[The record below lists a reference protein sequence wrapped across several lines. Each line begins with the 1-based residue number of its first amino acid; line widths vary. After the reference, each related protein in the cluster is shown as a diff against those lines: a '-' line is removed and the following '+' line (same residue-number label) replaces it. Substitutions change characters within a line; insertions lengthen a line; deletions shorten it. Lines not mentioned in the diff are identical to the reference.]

1 MSRLKK
7 FLIVFLSFFP
17 LSVAAFWP
25 AIFAGLA
32 AVAGFSVWRSVAPVD
47 VKDALQFFSSCWTCQ
62 MFSGVMSSIS
72 NILPSLYS
80 EIGRTTIMIAITLT
94 IVYFVWSIVSQFFN
108 LKLESGWSMASRF
121 GTHLVKLG
129 VVAALLVAPLPRMIS
144 EVIIEPVFNIGL
156 SINHVMADGE
166 KFAECMVAT
175 TLMDE
180 AVTSNSIRINNRQ
193 IGAFP
198 VKLRSGL
205 ACELASVHQLTGLGI
220 TVGWTM
226 LNMAFDYE
234 YMHKIMWSIPLLP
247 NIPMLFAGFLVLAMF
262 FMALLP
268 IPLYFL
274 EIFVGLALDFIMLP
288 LMLLAWLFKD
298 WKIISS
304 LDNGKNIQGMIDD
317 VVKGAVGI
325 AMTIVFLIFAVKFLD
340 VIIGQTGG
348 VSRIAEA
355 VASGDSKFILDGLM
369 MRNDSFITMVILGA
383 FFMMFMT
390 SIPALIK
397 TIFNIQLSD
406 RFYNNAKK
414 DFNTTRTFLKKWW
427 KTLNK

>member
-1 MSRLKK
+1 MNGFKK

-17 LSVAAFWP
+17 LSAAAIWP
-25 AIFAGLA
+25 WLIAGA
-32 AVAGFSVWRSVAPVD
+32 ATVAGFGIWRSVAPVD

-62 MFSGVMSSIS
+62 MFTDVMSEMS
-72 NILPSLYS
+72 NILPTIYS
-80 EIGRTTIMIAITLT
+80 EVGYTTILIAVTLT
-94 IVYFVWSIVSQFFN
+94 IVYFIWSIVSQFFN

-121 GTHLVKLG
+121 GTHLVKLA
-129 VVAALLVAPLPRMIS
+129 VVGALLVLPLPRMIS
-144 EVIIEPVFNIGL
+144 EVVIEPVFNVGL
-156 SINHVMADGE
+156 SINQIIRDE
-166 KFAECMVAT
+166 DKFSECMVAT
-175 TLMDE
+175 TLMDD
-180 AVTSNSIRINNRQ
+180 AVKSKSVRINNRN

-205 ACELASVHQLTGLGI
+205 ACELANVHQLTGLGM

-226 LNMAFDYE
+226 LNMAFNYE
-234 YMHKIMWSIPLLP
+234 YMHKIMWAIPVLP
-247 NIPMLFAGFLVLAMF
+247 NIPMLFAGALILVLY

-274 EIFVGLALDFIMLP
+274 EVFVELALDFVMLP

-304 LDNGKNIQGMIDD
+304 LDHGKNIQAMIDD
-317 VVKGAVGI
+317 VVKGTVGI
-325 AMTIVFLIFAVKFLD
+325 AMTVVFLMFSMKFLD
-340 VIIGQTGG
+340 AIISSSGSI
-348 VSRIAEA
+348 SRIATA
-355 VASGDSKFILDGLM
+355 VTSGDSKFLLDGLVL
-369 MRNDSFITMVILGA
+369 RNDSLITMIILGA

-397 TIFNIQLSD
+397 TLFNIHVPET
-406 RFYNNAKK
+406 FYNNVKK
-414 DFNTTRTFLKKWW
+414 DFNTTRDFLKKWW